1 MSRTPT
7 TRGLLALSLAL
18 TCVAGCHALR
28 FGQLTPDRAD
38 KEPAPAVAA
47 GKKSEFRV
55 SQFVFLYDFPLDR
68 TLPLFQELSGLREQI
83 FKELQLPPSNTPIF
97 VHLFENQQRYEAFM
111 KGKYPNL
118 PRRRA
123 FFIAETKRIGG
134 SEELDVYTYWGD
146 RINQDLRHELTHA
159 LLHSVLKDVPIWLD
173 EGLAEYFELS
183 PGWKGINY
191 QHLAQLRRGPN
202 GPCHPDLARLE
213 QLNKVEQ
220 MTPAEYRE
228 SWAWVHLMLH
238 TKAEARRVLVG
249 YLRELRTNP
258 QPGLLRPRLAPLFPS
273 LDETLQ
279 AHLTRLDSGRPP
291 AATARR

>member
-1 MSRTPT
+1 MSRTPRT
-7 TRGLLALSLAL
+7 SGLLALSLAL
-18 TCVAGCHALR
+18 ACAAGCHALR
-28 FGQLTPDRAD
+28 FGQLNPDRAD
-38 KEPAPAVAA
+38 KDPPPPAAL
-47 GKKSEFRV
+47 GKRSEFRV

-68 TLPLFQELSGLREQI
+68 SLPLFQELSGLREQI

-173 EGLAEYFELS
+173 EGLAEYYELS
-183 PGWKGINY
+183 PGWKGVNY
-191 QHLAQLRRGPN
+191 QHLAQLRGGTN
-202 GPCHPDLARLE
+202 GPFQPNLTRLE

-220 MTPAEYRE
+220 MTPSEYRE

-238 TKAEARRVLVG
+238 SKTEARRVLIG

-258 QPGLLRPRLAPLFPS
+258 QPGQLRPRLAPLFAS
-273 LDETLQ
+273 LEETLQ
-279 AHLTRLDSGRPP
+279 AHLARLDSGRPP